1 MKTSQHSF
9 WLFLPV
15 SMFGSFSSA
24 LLCVIFSSLF
34 LPPTDLA
41 YHQGILKTL
50 GDPFVRDI
58 ALFVAFWC
66 GLLATPLLYFCLRR
80 RRLRIALPI
89 VFASVYVTVMV
100 TSAVASVFGLF
111 CGALALI
118 VSCIF
123 CLQSSLTRIDSS
135 HDAT

>member
-1 MKTSQHSF
+1 MKTSRHGF

-15 SMFGSFSSA
+15 SMFGSFTSA
-24 LLCVIFSSLF
+24 ILCVIFSSLF
-34 LPPTDLA
+34 LPPTDSA
-41 YHQGILKTL
+41 SHQGIFKTL

-80 RRLRIALPI
+80 RRLWIALPV

-100 TSAVASVFGLF
+100 TSAIASVLGLF
-111 CGALALI
+111 FGVLALI

-123 CLQSSLTRIDSS
+123 CSQSPLTSIDSS
-135 HDAT
+135 HDAN